1 MRDEENTRIEEDRG
15 GEERRCEKR
24 GEERREKDERR

>member
-1 MRDEENTRIEEDRG
+1 MR

-24 GEERREKDERR
+24 GGEAKQNERKVRDEEKNLRR